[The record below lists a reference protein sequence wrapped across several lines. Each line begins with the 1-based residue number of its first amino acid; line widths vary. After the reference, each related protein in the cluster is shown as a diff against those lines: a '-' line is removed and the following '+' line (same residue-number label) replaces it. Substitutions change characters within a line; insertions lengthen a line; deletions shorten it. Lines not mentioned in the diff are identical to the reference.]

1 VNEFGIPYSGNKLT
15 PLDMK
20 RVVAGNYRTFYTILN
35 GLINTLDTEAM
46 KVQAESSV
54 Y

>member
-1 VNEFGIPYSGNKLT
+1 MNEFGIPYSGNKLT

-20 RVVAGNYRTFYTILN
+20 RVVARHYRTFYTLLN
-35 GLINTLDTEAM
+35 GLINTLDTEAL
-46 KVQAESSV
+46 KRESMEEI